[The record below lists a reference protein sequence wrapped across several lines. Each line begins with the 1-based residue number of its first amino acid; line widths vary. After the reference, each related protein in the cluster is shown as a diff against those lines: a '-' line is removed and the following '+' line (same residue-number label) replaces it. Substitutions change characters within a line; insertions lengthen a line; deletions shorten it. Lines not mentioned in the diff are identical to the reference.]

1 MCAIVQRVVG
11 GRVRKA
17 NTRMTSQ
24 GVFSEG
30 ARHLDR
36 DSTEPLWS
44 QLERELRRRME
55 LGHFGDRFPT
65 DRELMEIYGVSRHT
79 ARHAVGQLGADGI
92 VRRARGIGTSVDQ
105 RTFERSLGSLYSL
118 FQVVEESGVTQH
130 SEVRRLEL
138 VRDAAAADRLG
149 LQPDA
154 DLVFLDRIRYAGT
167 EPLAVD
173 QVWLPAN
180 VAAPLLDADFT
191 HTSLYNELE
200 RATGR
205 RPNEGW
211 ERIHPA
217 IPTAEQQEAL
227 GIAPGEAVFSIE
239 RLGTNRGEPVEWRIT
254 TIRGDRFTFVADWT
268 AGQRNEIRLQMVGI
282 VDTGIRTGGDPS

>member
-1 MCAIVQRVVG
+1 M
-11 GRVRKA
+11 
-17 NTRMTSQ
+17 TRH

-30 ARHLDR
+30 ANELDR
-36 DSTEPLWS
+36 DSAEPLWS

-55 LGHFGDRFPT
+55 AGHFGDRFPT

-92 VRRARGIGTSVDQ
+92 VRRARGVGTSVDR

-118 FQVVEESGVTQH
+118 FQVVEESGVSQR
-130 SEVRRLEL
+130 SEVRALEL
-138 VRDAAAADRLG
+138 VRDAEAADQLG
-149 LQPDA
+149 LGPDA
-154 DLVFLDRIRYAGT
+154 DLVYLDRIRYAGDQ
-167 EPLAVD
+167 PLAVD
-173 QVWLPAN
+173 RVWLPAT
-180 VAAPLLDADFT
+180 VAAPLLHADFT

-200 RATGR
+200 RAIGK

-217 IPTAEQQEAL
+217 IPNADEQEWL
-227 GIAPGEAVFSIE
+227 RLDDGEAVFSIE
-239 RLGTNRGEPVEWRIT
+239 RLGTFSGDPVEWRIT

-268 AGQRNEIRLQMVGI
+268 AGQRNELRLQMIGAGP
-282 VDTGIRTGGDPS
+282 TAGDSSDRS

>member
-1 MCAIVQRVVG
+1 MASSRTGHAQLGRDG
-11 GRVRKA
+11 G
-17 NTRMTSQ
+17 
-24 GVFSEG
+24 
-30 ARHLDR
+30 
-36 DSTEPLWS
+36 EPLWS

-92 VRRARGIGTSVDQ
+92 VRRARGVGTSVDR

-138 VRDAAAADRLG
+138 VRDAEAAEQLG
-149 LQPDA
+149 LEPDA
-154 DLVFLDRIRYAGT
+154 DLVFLDRVRYAGA
-167 EPLAVD
+167 EPLALD
-173 QVWLPAN
+173 RVWLPAV

-217 IPTAEQQEAL
+217 IPNPEQQAAL
-227 GIAPGEAVFSIE
+227 DLRDGEAVFCIE

-268 AGQRNEIRLQMVGI
+268 AGQRNEIRLQMMGI
-282 VDTGIRTGGDPS
+282 GATTGAGPASGDPS